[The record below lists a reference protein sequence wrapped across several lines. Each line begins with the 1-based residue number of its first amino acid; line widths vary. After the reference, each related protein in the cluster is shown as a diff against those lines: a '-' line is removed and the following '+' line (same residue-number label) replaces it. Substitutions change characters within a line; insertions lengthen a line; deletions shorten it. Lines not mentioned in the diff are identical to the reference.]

1 MRLRAVSETVSL
13 VVPVQQ
19 LLEALRGDTELFR
32 DASPSPSSTIGE
44 HQNLTFHRIE
54 VAPKAIRGQP
64 PVPALVDI
72 FDEVAT
78 RYRIEVVER
87 DGGPPTSSAELT
99 DHVTLRYPEQPST
112 DVVRLLAAAT
122 VLQQSNPCFLVGI
135 VERCCRWRRPEAR
148 AQTA

>member
-32 DASPSPSSTIGE
+32 DAGPRPSNTVGE
-44 HQNLTFHRIE
+44 QQNLLLHRVE
-54 VAPKAIRGQP
+54 VTPKAIHGQP

-78 RYRIEVVER
+78 RYRIDVVER
-87 DGGPPTSSAELT
+87 SGGPPTSSAELT

-112 DVVRLLAAAT
+112 DVVRLLASAAK
-122 VLQQSNPCFLVGI
+122 LQQSNPGFLVGI
-135 VERCCRWRRPEAR
+135 VERCFRWRRSEAR
-148 AQTA
+148 AQIA

>member
-1 MRLRAVSETVSL
+1 MRLYAVSETASL
-13 VVPVQQ
+13 IAPVQQ
-19 LLEALRGDTELFR
+19 LLETLRGDTEFFR
-32 DASPSPSSTIGE
+32 DAGPRPSSTIGE
-44 HQNLTFHRIE
+44 HENLTLQRIQ
-54 VAPKAIRGQP
+54 VAPKAIRGQS

-112 DVVRLLAAAT
+112 DVVRLLASAAK
-122 VLQQSNPCFLVGI
+122 LQHSNPGFLVGI
-135 VERCCRWRRPEAR
+135 VERCFRRRRSEAR
-148 AQTA
+148 AQIA